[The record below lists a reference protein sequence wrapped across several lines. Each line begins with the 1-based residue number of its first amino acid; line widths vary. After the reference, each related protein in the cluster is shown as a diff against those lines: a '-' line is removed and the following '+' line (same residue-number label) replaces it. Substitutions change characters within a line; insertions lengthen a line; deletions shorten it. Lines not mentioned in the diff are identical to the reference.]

1 MEDIQG
7 QELLVKNI
15 KRQQLLVGITLGPI
29 VLLVGDTLELEHLL
43 VDTIKEQDLLK
54 VDMVLLN

>member
-1 MEDIQG
+1 VEDIQG

-43 VDTIKEQDLLK
+43 VDTIQEQDPLK
-54 VDMVLLN
+54 TKHI